1 MYQMPVQFASRLLL
15 ALIAKLIYDFN
26 VFSVHLFMGQVIRSD
41 LKVRLKL
48 IRSVWKKILHSKM
61 GLRKKLS
68 PFKI

>member
-1 MYQMPVQFASRLLL
+1 MPVQFASRLLL

-48 IRSVWKKILHSKM
+48 IRSVWKKNITLENGFAQKN
-61 GLRKKLS
+61 
-68 PFKI
+68 